1 MERTLSECKVLVT
14 PTTYGK
20 GDPRLCRELEAAVGE
35 VIYNPAGRP
44 LSSNELREL
53 LPGCDGYIAGLDHI
67 DARALEA
74 ADRLRVVARY
84 GVGVDNVDLTAAR
97 RKGIVVT
104 NTPNANSSSVAELT
118 IGFILCLARNIPQL
132 SQSVKTGEWNRSR
145 GLALE
150 GKTVGLIGFGRIGKE
165 VARRLS
171 GWSVRLL
178 AYDPV
183 PDREAAARFGVELV
197 SQQKV
202 LAESDFL
209 SLHLPLDA
217 STRHVVNAKF
227 LAGMKKGS
235 FLINTARGD
244 LIDEPA
250 LCAALETGQLQGAAL
265 DAFMQEPPG
274 AENQLLKMPSLIAT
288 PHCGGHTD
296 LAMDAMG
303 WGALRDCLA
312 VLRGELPLHPVTGEQ
327 AGVA

>member
-1 MERTLSECKVLVT
+1 MERTLNECKVLVT

-20 GDPRLCRELEAAVGE
+20 GDPRLCCELEATVGE
-35 VIYNPAGRP
+35 VIYNPTGRP
-44 LSSNELREL
+44 LNSNELREL
-53 LPGCDGYIAGLDHI
+53 LPGCDGYIAGLDCI
-67 DARALEA
+67 DALALEA
-74 ADRLRVVARY
+74 ADCLRVVARY

-97 RKGIVVT
+97 RKGVVVT

-145 GLALE
+145 GFALE

-178 AYDPV
+178 ACDPF
-183 PDREAAARFGVELV
+183 PDREAAANLGVKLV
-197 SQQKV
+197 SQSEL

-209 SLHLPLDA
+209 SLHLPLA
-217 STRHVVNAKF
+217 EGTRRIVNAEF
-227 LAGMKKGS
+227 LVRMKKGS

-274 AENQLLKMPSLIAT
+274 AENPLLKMPSLIAT

-312 VLRGELPLHPVTGEQ
+312 VLRGEKPLHPVTGGQ
-327 AGVA
+327 SGIA